1 MNYKV
6 RKLKSILLSITYER
20 NNLVN
25 LYSHEIPSNKELN
38 LTRSEKQSINT
49 AIKNISAGM
58 LELEK
63 IKGILK

>member
-6 RKLKSILLSITYER
+6 RKLKSILFSLTNER

-25 LYSHEIPSNKELN
+25 LYSHEIPRNKELN
-38 LTRSEKQSINT
+38 LTRSEKQRINT